1 MLARSLT
8 VALAAVALTA
18 GAAAAQATG
27 TASFNAPYR
36 AFQKYEFGGTV
47 SFNEGD
53 ATGLEGQLRFGYKA
67 FDVGF
72 RGGMLFRDGDDPI
85 LIGAEG
91 RGRVLTHNEQF
102 PLDGAII
109 AGLGLAFDGGTIG
122 NVPLGL
128 SLGRRVDLENS
139 EISLVP
145 YVQPTGNLLFGDLPF
160 DDVEF
165 GFSLGF
171 GLDARLSRF
180 FDARVSASFGTT
192 YGIEGFAISAVWIR

>member
-72 RGGMLFRDGDDPI
+72 RGGMLFTGGDDLI

-91 RGRVLTHNEQF
+91 RGRVLTHNDQF

-109 AGLGLAFDGGTIG
+109 AGLGLAFDGGTFG

-145 YVQPTGNLLFGDLPF
+145 YVQPTGNFVFGEGTE
-160 DDVEF
+160 EF

-192 YGIEGFAISAVWIR
+192 WGIEGFAISAVWIR

>member
-18 GAAAAQATG
+18 GAAAGQATG

-72 RGGMLFRDGDDPI
+72 RGGMLFTDGDDPI

-102 PLDGAII
+102 PLDGAIVT
-109 AGLGLAFDGGTIG
+109 GLGFAFNGGTFG
-122 NVPLGL
+122 NVPFGL

-145 YVQPTGNLLFGDLPF
+145 YVQPTGNFVFGEGIE
-160 DDVEF
+160 EF

-171 GLDARLSRF
+171 GLDARLSRL

>member
-1 MLARSLT
+1 
-8 VALAAVALTA
+8 
-18 GAAAAQATG
+18 
-27 TASFNAPYR
+27 
-36 AFQKYEFGGTV
+36 
-47 SFNEGD
+47 
-53 ATGLEGQLRFGYKA
+53 
-67 FDVGF
+67 
-72 RGGMLFRDGDDPI
+72 
-85 LIGAEG
+85 
-91 RGRVLTHNEQF
+91 VLTHNEQF

-109 AGLGLAFDGGTIG
+109 AGLGFAFDGGTFG
-122 NVPLGL
+122 NVPFGL

-145 YVQPTGNLLFGDLPF
+145 YVQPTGNFVFGEGTE
-160 DDVEF
+160 EF

>member
-1 MLARSLT
+1 MFVRSMLTA
-8 VALAAVALTA
+8 VAAVAAAA

-36 AFQKYEFGGTV
+36 AFEKYEFGGTV

-53 ATGLEGQLRFGYKA
+53 VTGLEGQLRFGYQA
-67 FDVGF
+67 FDIGF
-72 RGGMLFRDGDDPI
+72 RGGMGLTDADDVI

-91 RGRVLTHNEQF
+91 RGRVLTHSEQF
-102 PLDGAII
+102 PLDGAIV
-109 AGLGLAFDGGTIG
+109 AGLGFAFNGGTIG
-122 NVPLGL
+122 NVPVGL
-128 SLGRRVDLENS
+128 SLGRRVDLEDS

-145 YVQPTGNLLFGDLPF
+145 YVQPTGNFVFGEGSE
-160 DDVEF
+160 EF
-165 GFSLGF
+165 GFSLGI